1 MEGLLSAT
9 IPRIQYESGVLALDG
24 ALVVS
29 VFDGY
34 LSAAGLKVID
44 PFGRAPR
51 LVADIDARHLDLA
64 MLTNTYS
71 FGSITGYIDAE
82 VRGLEMLG
90 WQPQA
95 FAARIETSPG
105 DFRKRISQRAVQNIS
120 SLGGAGAGAAI
131 QRSFLRFFDTF
142 GYDRIGLTCTLV
154 GGVCE
159 MGGLEETGQGYLMVK
174 GGGLPAL
181 NVMGY
186 NRRVSWDVLLSRLKE
201 IAAGNSRP
209 VIE

>member
-1 MEGLLSAT
+1 
-9 IPRIQYESGVLALDG
+9 V
-24 ALVVS
+24 
-29 VFDGY
+29 
-34 LSAAGLKVID
+34 AGLKVVE
-44 PFGRAPR
+44 PFGHAPR
-51 LVADIDARHLDLA
+51 VVADIDARHLDLA
-64 MLTNTYS
+64 MLTDTFS

-82 VRGLEMLG
+82 VRRLDMLG
-90 WQPQA
+90 WHPQA

-131 QRSFLRFFDTF
+131 QRSFLRVFDTF

-159 MGGLEETGQGYLMVK
+159 MGGLEETSGGYLMVK

-186 NRRVSWDVLLSRLKE
+186 NRRVSWDVLLSRLQE

>member
-1 MEGLLSAT
+1 VELHPFARRDAGQRLQGVDGSAVDRARVSDQAERQKPGGA
-9 IPRIQYESGVLALDG
+9 ILRKCSLQRRHVDAVGGVHRD
-24 ALVVS
+24 
-29 VFDGY
+29 
-34 LSAAGLKVID
+34 
-44 PFGRAPR
+44 
-51 LVADIDARHLDLA
+51 
-64 MLTNTYS
+64 
-71 FGSITGYIDAE
+71 
-82 VRGLEMLG
+82 
-90 WQPQA
+90 QPQA
-95 FAARIETSPG
+95 FAARVETSPG

-131 QRSFLRFFDTF
+131 QRSFLRFFETF
-142 GYDRIGLTCTLV
+142 GYDRIGLSCRLV

-159 MGGLEETGQGYLMVK
+159 MGGLEEGGHGYLMVK

-186 NRRVSWDVLLSRLKE
+186 NRRVSWDVLVSRLKA